1 MSEDQGEDGKLNGSV
16 ALESHLVSFPKG
28 DIMITMTPTKVLIGS
43 ENSVKI
49 ESAKQS
55 FSKFFKPVE
64 IKGLRVNSGVSVQ
77 PFNEDTFTGAKN
89 RAEHVKRINDEQC
102 LNANFFVGIE
112 GGILQLYKR
121 WFQFTAIHI
130 LDSQHRDSFSTTGLY
145 ELPDWI
151 VEKLLAGSELGH
163 IIDELT
169 QDSNTK
175 EKQSASGFLTNG
187 AVDRLQNYT
196 QAITFALIPFLQDN
210 LYFQRK

>member
-1 MSEDQGEDGKLNGSV
+1 
-16 ALESHLVSFPKG
+16 
-28 DIMITMTPTKVLIGS
+28 MTPTKVLIGS

-49 ESAKQS
+49 ESTKQS

-64 IKGLRVNSGVSVQ
+64 IRGLRVDSGVSVQ

-89 RAEHVKRINDEQC
+89 RAKHVKRINDEQS

-112 GGILQLYKR
+112 GGVLQLHKK
-121 WFQFTAIHI
+121 WFQFTVIYI
-130 LDSQHRDSFSTTGLY
+130 LDQQHRESFGTTGLY

-151 VEKLLAGSELGH
+151 IKKLLAGNELSH
-163 IIDELT
+163 IIDELA
-169 QDSNTK
+169 QDTNTK
-175 EKQSASGFLTNG
+175 EKQSASGFFTNG
-187 AVDRLQNYT
+187 VVDRLQNYT

>member
-1 MSEDQGEDGKLNGSV
+1 
-16 ALESHLVSFPKG
+16 
-28 DIMITMTPTKVLIGS
+28 MTPTKVLIGS

-49 ESAKQS
+49 ESARQS
-55 FSKFFKPVE
+55 FSKFFKPVDV
-64 IKGLRVNSGVSVQ
+64 KGLSVDSGVSAQ

-89 RAEHVKRINDEQC
+89 RAEHVKRLNDEQF

-112 GGILQLYKR
+112 GGVLQLHNR
-121 WFQFTAIHI
+121 WFQFTVIYI
-130 LDSQHRDSFSTTGLY
+130 LDSQHQDSFSTSGLY

-151 VEKLLAGSELGH
+151 VEKLLAGIELAH

-210 LYFQRK
+210 LYFSESRLDSGGTS